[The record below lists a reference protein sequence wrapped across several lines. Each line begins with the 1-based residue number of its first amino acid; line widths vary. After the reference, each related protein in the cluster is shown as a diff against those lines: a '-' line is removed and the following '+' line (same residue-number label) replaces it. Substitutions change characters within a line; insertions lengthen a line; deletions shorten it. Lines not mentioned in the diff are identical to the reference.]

1 MEILYLQ
8 PEQRLIRT
16 EFDQVRDSKAE
27 HRTLFIYTCPACGKK
42 ASFALADLIRNC
54 QSSPP
59 DGSVPILYR
68 AIFDRE
74 SRSKK
79 GAQAKEKQAKEKTV
93 TPEKSQKTVTL
104 KKPQA
109 SVAMKK
115 PQKTVALE
123 EPQEPQAS
131 GNGDKPENLG
141 AADEIFCQDF
151 QCSGCNQPVRIE
163 YTAHLNSMGI
173 NSTDINSTGINSTD
187 INSTDSHSLKILRVL
202 EIVLP
207 PFPPKEELLAKL
219 NGVTDLFYS
228 LSLDQPPSA
237 FHYLWLVALLLFPIL
252 PGYDSP
258 QDMAIDFFQERKKFD
273 SIIGWSFVWDW
284 IDEGHAIVMRD
295 QFSLWLAMILRF
307 GEAVET
313 ALVRMLKIAHLLQQQ
328 GMEKGT
334 QTLATALA
342 LSLENNC
349 SNEEILARA
358 DRMKQLKK
366 DIPSQGK
373 SGTFWESLLML
384 VLTDDFHPDHLR
396 QIERTLE
403 ERNFLLTPQENR
415 SASLLLSVQGI
426 SPRACVDRFVNL
438 GEAFNLAMTQREE
451 SLVDPAFFPA
461 ESHPFQKVVLSLLN
475 ENSPLFPFNS
485 SCFSPIALLSALPW
499 KNEDL
504 ARESIDLYHYLRS
517 YRKYIS
523 PDTSFWV
530 STALVFSACEEGTC
544 PYLFLFWFLTS
555 LAFMAGTQPQEMIFR
570 TISIHRV

>member
-1 MEILYLQ
+1 MEILCLQ

-16 EFDQVRDSKAE
+16 EFDQVRDSKVE

-42 ASFALADLIRNC
+42 ASFSLADLIRNC

-59 DGSVPILYR
+59 AGSGPILYR
-68 AIFDRE
+68 AIFDWE

-79 GAQAKEKQAKEKTV
+79 GAQAKKKQAKEKTV

-104 KKPQA
+104 EKPQE
-109 SVAMKK
+109 S
-115 PQKTVALE
+115 
-123 EPQEPQAS
+123 QAS
-131 GNGDKPENLG
+131 GNGDEPENPD
-141 AADEIFCQDF
+141 AADEIFCLDF

-163 YTAHLNSMGI
+163 YTAHLNS
-173 NSTDINSTGINSTD
+173 TDINSTGINSTG

-207 PFPPKEELLAKL
+207 PLPPKEELLAKL
-219 NGVTDLFYS
+219 NRVTDLFYS

-237 FHYLWLVALLLFPIL
+237 FPYLWLVALLLFPIL

-258 QDMAIDFFQERKKFD
+258 QDMARDFYQERKKFD

-284 IDEGHAIVMRD
+284 IDEGHELVMRD

-313 ALVRMLKIAHLLQQQ
+313 ALVRMLKIAYLLQQQ

-366 DIPSQGK
+366 SIPQQEK

-403 ERNFLLTPQENR
+403 EKIFLLTPQDNR

-426 SPRACVDRFVNL
+426 SPRACVDLFVNL

-451 SLVDPAFFPA
+451 SLVDPAFFPD

-475 ENSPLFPFNS
+475 ENSPLFPFDS
-485 SCFSPIALLSALPW
+485 SCFSPVALLSALPW

-504 ARESIDLYHYLRS
+504 ARESIDLYHYLRT

-530 STALVFSACEEGTC
+530 STGIVFSAWEEGTC

-555 LAFMAGTQPQEMIFR
+555 LAFMAGSQPQETIFR
-570 TISIHRV
+570 TISIHRG